1 MPAGRDV
8 SPSTHDAAGPSLAPV
23 TEEAARQASP
33 RTQHPLPAV
42 PRVDSATPPPVP
54 PSNPGLSSA
63 APMPAQAQPATAANI
78 GSDSGSA
85 PPRPPRNPERSR
97 SVASRGAG
105 EPLQAVAPNTG
116 EGSAQANPE
125 PKPPSP
131 TPTRIEY
138 PASPPFVTASP
149 SPEASESAS
158 AAPQPAIFDVLQLLS
173 YIADT
178 LFTISGQLDANHNI
192 LVERI
197 NVTSGHSYR
206 ILGDIVQATQRR
218 DGRSATLSSS
228 YEPPSGAS
236 GALPPEP
243 PEVVSGIPAG
253 RAETPQP
260 ELTADSEQSPYVPTE
275 LDTPLDDVPASM
287 SIEIVEADNERLPV
301 DLGGDGAHAAE
312 AATAPA
318 QALGP
323 MDGPLDESEARESAT
338 GTRGEAVAPA
348 DAAQSSSQ
356 PNQAVG
362 VDVGQADGR
371 HGPAAPFE
379 APPPA
384 SDTES
389 LSGSES
395 EVADTQSQAVLS
407 EDSFDTLVGCR
418 PVSELL
424 PGTLQLFID
433 VGTDGRVRAG
443 DKIFFLGD
451 LDEARERLPEVCA
464 ERKTEW
470 SQLYLRIRKPT
481 SSIKMDMV
489 LILRPL

>member
-8 SPSTHDAAGPSLAPV
+8 SPSTHDAAGPSRAPV
-23 TEEAARQASP
+23 TEEAARQASS
-33 RTQHPLPAV
+33 RTQRPLPAV
-42 PRVDSATPPPVP
+42 PRIDNATPPPVP
-54 PSNPGLSSA
+54 PSNPMPSSA
-63 APMPAQAQPATAANI
+63 TPMPAQAQSATAANI
-78 GSDSGSA
+78 CSDSGSA

-125 PKPPSP
+125 PQPLSP

-138 PASPPFVTASP
+138 PASPPPVTASP
-149 SPEASESAS
+149 SPSPSPEASDSAS

-178 LFTISGQLDANHNI
+178 LFTISGQLNANHNI

-275 LDTPLDDVPASM
+275 LDTPLDDVPASL
-287 SIEIVEADNERLPV
+287 SIEIVEADNERLLV

-312 AATAPA
+312 AATGPA
-318 QALGP
+318 QVLGP

-338 GTRGEAVAPA
+338 GTRGEAVAHA
-348 DAAQSSSQ
+348 DAARSSSQ

-371 HGPAAPFE
+371 QGPAAPFE

-395 EVADTQSQAVLS
+395 EVADTQSQAILS

-418 PVSELL
+418 PVSELF
-424 PGTLQLFID
+424 PGALQLFID
-433 VGTDGRVRAG
+433 VGTDGQVRAG

-464 ERKTEW
+464 EHKTEW
-470 SQLYLRIRKPT
+470 SQLYLRI
-481 SSIKMDMV
+481 
-489 LILRPL
+489 

>member
-8 SPSTHDAAGPSLAPV
+8 SPSTPHAAGPSLAPV

-33 RTQHPLPAV
+33 RAQHPLPAV

-54 PSNPGLSSA
+54 PSSPGPSSA
-63 APMPAQAQPATAANI
+63 PPMPAQAQPATAVNI

-97 SVASRGAG
+97 SVASREVG
-105 EPLQAVAPNTG
+105 EPLHAPNIG
-116 EGSAQANPE
+116 EGSAQADTE
-125 PKPPSP
+125 PQPPSP

-138 PASPPFVTASP
+138 PTSPLPVTASP

-158 AAPQPAIFDVLQLLS
+158 AAPQPAISDFLRLLS

-178 LFTISGQLDANHNI
+178 LFSISGQLDANNNT

-228 YEPPSGAS
+228 YEAPSGAS

-260 ELTADSEQSPYVPTE
+260 ELTADSERSPYVPTE
-275 LDTPLDDVPASM
+275 LDSPLDDVPASL
-287 SIEIVEADNERLPV
+287 SIEIVEADNELLPV
-301 DLGGDGAHAAE
+301 DRGGGDDAHAGE

-318 QALGP
+318 QAPGP
-323 MDGPLDESEARESAT
+323 VDGPLDESEAREYAI
-338 GTRGEAVAPA
+338 GTHEDAEASV
-348 DAAQSSSQ
+348 DAAGALSQ

-362 VDVGQADGR
+362 AEVGQADGSQE
-371 HGPAAPFE
+371 PAAPFE

-384 SDTES
+384 SDVAS
-389 LSGSES
+389 LSDDDSEGSVIEP
-395 EVADTQSQAVLS
+395 QAAPD
-407 EDSFDTLVGCR
+407 EGPIDTLVSCR
-418 PVSELL
+418 STNEFC
-424 PGTLQLFID
+424 PGTLQLIVD
-433 VGTDGRVRAG
+433 VGTNGVVRTG
-443 DKIFFLGD
+443 DKLFFLGD
-451 LDEARERLPEVCA
+451 FDEAIIRLPGICTA
-464 ERKTEW
+464 RDTQW
-470 SQLYLRIRKPT
+470 SKLHLRIAAG
-481 SSIKMDMV
+481 SSIA
-489 LILRPL
+489 

>member
-1 MPAGRDV
+1 MPAERGV
-8 SPSTHDAAGPSLAPV
+8 SPSTHDAAGPSLAPMS
-23 TEEAARQASP
+23 EEAARQASS
-33 RTQHPLPAV
+33 RTKRPLPAV
-42 PRVDSATPPPVP
+42 PPVDNATPPPVP
-54 PSNPGLSSA
+54 PSNPMPSSA
-63 APMPAQAQPATAANI
+63 TPMSAQAQPATAANI

-85 PPRPPRNPERSR
+85 PPRPPRDPERFR
-97 SVASRGAG
+97 SVASREAD

-116 EGSAQANPE
+116 EGSTQADPE
-125 PKPPSP
+125 PQPPSP

-138 PASPPFVTASP
+138 PASPPPVTASP

-158 AAPQPAIFDVLQLLS
+158 AAPQPAIFDVLRLLS

-253 RAETPQP
+253 RAEVPQP

-275 LDTPLDDVPASM
+275 LDTPLDDVPASL
-287 SIEIVEADNERLPV
+287 SIEIVEADNELLPV
-301 DLGGDGAHAAE
+301 DLGGGGDAHAAE
-312 AATAPA
+312 AATVPD
-318 QALGP
+318 QALNATN
-323 MDGPLDESEARESAT
+323 GPLDESEARESAT
-338 GTRGEAVAPA
+338 GAHEDAITPA
-348 DAAQSSSQ
+348 DADGALPQPDPTSS
-356 PNQAVG
+356 
-362 VDVGQADGR
+362 VDFGQADG
-371 HGPAAPFE
+371 HPGPTAPSQ
-379 APPPA
+379 APSPA
-384 SDTES
+384 SDAAS
-389 LSGSES
+389 LSEAES
-395 EVADTQSQAVLS
+395 EVADTQSQVVLN

-418 PVSELL
+418 SVSELF

-433 VGTDGRVRAG
+433 VGTDGQVRAG

-451 LDEARERLPEVCA
+451 LDGARERLPEICA

-470 SQLYLRIRKPT
+470 SQLYLRI
-481 SSIKMDMV
+481 
-489 LILRPL
+489 